1 MPKLTKEE
9 RLARARAKV
18 ERLKE
23 VGQKSFSSDR
33 MDWKPRAKIYLHPET
48 EINDRLRVWFQRE
61 VAEKDDDGK
70 ETGKKKIVSIPY
82 VVPDDP
88 KACPFSALR
97 ELLRA
102 RDDID
107 PDEVILSV
115 GKGRGK
121 AEYCKGEI
129 LGLKGYDFRKNLKPQ
144 ADFVVA
150 AVLVE
155 DSKKNRPKELK
166 LEVLAGAK
174 SLATEIRKEIESEI
188 DESGEEKG
196 NPFFEPYPF
205 IIEYDD
211 RESGSD
217 MYSARGRPT
226 EGPGDD
232 AELTRILDG
241 ECLDLSDE
249 LELSDPDAMLAALND
264 ALVRDDLEIEIEN
277 DGEVFRKPKAGARE
291 PEPKEKP
298 RAKAKEPEKA
308 PEKAPEKEPE
318 PKAEREPPKSRGKE
332 EEPEEPPKAPR
343 VKKATS
349 KKKEAPKK
357 ELGWEPG
364 EGEEYDICPKCREKV
379 PQDATKCPHPGCG
392 AEYVSEDEEF

>member
-18 ERLKE
+18 DRLRE
-23 VGQKSFSSDR
+23 VGQKSFSSER
-33 MDWKPRAKIYLHPET
+33 MDWKPRAKIYLHPDT
-48 EINDRLRVWFQRE
+48 EINDRLRVFFNRE

-70 ETGKKKIVSIPY
+70 ETGKKKVVAVPY

-97 ELLRA
+97 ELLRT

-107 PDEVILSV
+107 PDETILSV

-121 AEYCKGEI
+121 VEYCKGEI

-144 ADFVVA
+144 GDFVVA

-155 DSKKNRPKELK
+155 DSKKKRPKELT

-174 SLATEIRKEIESEI
+174 SLATEIRKEIESEV
-188 DESGEEKG
+188 DESGDEKG

-205 IIEYDD
+205 LIEYDD

-217 MYSARGRPT
+217 MYSARGRPA
-226 EGPGDD
+226 ERPDD
-232 AELTRILDG
+232 DELMKLLDG

-277 DGEVFRKPKAGARE
+277 DGEVFRKPKA
-291 PEPKEKP
+291 KEEKTKP
-298 RAKAKEPEKA
+298 RARKE
-308 PEKAPEKEPE
+308 PEKEPE
-318 PKAEREPPKSRGKE
+318 PEKE
-332 EEPEEPPKAPR
+332 EKEPESEKEEKETEKEPEPAKAPR
-343 VKKATS
+343 VKKTVR
-349 KKKEAPKK
+349 KKKDPPKK
-357 ELGWEPG
+357 ELAWEPK

-379 PQDATKCPHPGCG
+379 PTDALKCPHPGCG
-392 AEYVSEDEEF
+392 AEYVGEDEEF